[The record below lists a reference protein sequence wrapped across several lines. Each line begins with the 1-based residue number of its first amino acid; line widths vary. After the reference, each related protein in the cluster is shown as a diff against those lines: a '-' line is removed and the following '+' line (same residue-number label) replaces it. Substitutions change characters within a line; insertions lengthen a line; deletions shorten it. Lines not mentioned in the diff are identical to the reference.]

1 MLYWEFKNVIAMN
14 MLFERLN
21 CALIITIKQCLRT
34 QVAEMLFS
42 KYFLVDTLITKWR
55 CYLDKV
61 VLQVEWNRS

>member
-1 MLYWEFKNVIAMN
+1 MN

-42 KYFLVDTLITKWR
+42 KYFLVDTLITK
-55 CYLDKV
+55 
-61 VLQVEWNRS
+61 